1 LKKEFPPKA
10 DPPPAEKNNKKNMFD
25 KFKQIAQLKGLQ
37 NEISKERFEAEI
49 DGVRIVVSGAMTI
62 EDVVLNSNLDIGKQS
77 EVVKK
82 CANEALK
89 KAQVGAAK
97 KLAGMNLF

>member
-1 LKKEFPPKA
+1 
-10 DPPPAEKNNKKNMFD
+10 MFD
-25 KFKQIAQLKGLQ
+25 KFKQLAQLKGLQ
-37 NEISKERFEAEI
+37 DEIAKEKFEAEI
-49 DGVRIVVSGAMTI
+49 DGIKVAVNGAMAI
-62 EDVVLNSNLDIGKQS
+62 EDVVLNPSLSIEKQS
-77 EVVKK
+77 EAVKK

>member
-1 LKKEFPPKA
+1 
-10 DPPPAEKNNKKNMFD
+10 MFD
-25 KFKQIAQLKGLQ
+25 KFKQLAQLKGLQ
-37 NEISKERFEAEI
+37 NEIAKEKFEAEM
-49 DGVRIVVSGAMTI
+49 DGVRVSVNGALAI
-62 EDVVLNSNLDIGKQS
+62 EGVILNPGLSIEKQS

-97 KLAGMNLF
+97 KLAGMDLF

>member
-1 LKKEFPPKA
+1 
-10 DPPPAEKNNKKNMFD
+10 MFD
-25 KFKQIAQLKGLQ
+25 KFKQLAQLKGLQ
-37 NEISKERFEAEI
+37 NEIAKENFSAEI
-49 DGVRIVVSGAMTI
+49 DGVRVVVNGAMSVEEI
-62 EDVVLNSNLDIGKQS
+62 VLNQSLDIERQA

-82 CANEALK
+82 CVNEAMK

>member
-1 LKKEFPPKA
+1 
-10 DPPPAEKNNKKNMFD
+10 MFD
-25 KFKQIAQLKGLQ
+25 KFKQLAQLKSLQ
-37 NEISKERFEAEI
+37 NEIAKERFEAEMG
-49 DGVRIVVSGAMTI
+49 GVRVAVNGAMAI
-62 EDVVLNSNLDIGKQS
+62 EEVVLDPGLSLEKQS
-77 EVVKK
+77 EIIKK